1 MKKVIYLAIIVS
13 LFLTTGC
20 LKIFKLYDMDDIDI
34 ITTIYPVEYVA
45 NRIYGESSNISSIY
59 PRGTD
64 INKYELTKK
73 QIKDYSNYD
82 LFIYNGEMKEVT
94 QLAC

>member
-45 NRIYGESSNISSIY
+45 NRIYGESSNISSI
-59 PRGTD
+59 
-64 INKYELTKK
+64 
-73 QIKDYSNYD
+73 
-82 LFIYNGEMKEVT
+82 
-94 QLAC
+94 